1 MKNVIG
7 IGLMSSL
14 IVLAGCSS
22 FGKEKSEPVALM
34 DEKIV
39 EPVDA
44 PPVNKDTV
52 KIKKEDEVPEWY
64 INLPEDT
71 EVAIFGSGSGLSS
84 DLQFSMDKAMHQAKV
99 ILGDK
104 LSNKVSME
112 IRSYVADN
120 PSAGGRTV
128 EDTKKLS
135 KSGFKNVDVSAY
147 TVVKKAVFKER
158 SRFRSYVMLKVDPS
172 DRPIFTEVVSP
183 VEIEQVRAESEK
195 ALDEL

>member
-14 IVLAGCSS
+14 IVLTGCSS
-22 FGKEKSEPVALM
+22 VGEKSEPVGLM

-39 EPVDA
+39 EPVDS
-44 PPVNKDTV
+44 PPADTL
-52 KIKKEDEVPEWY
+52 KIKKEDEVPMWY
-64 INLPEDT
+64 IDLPKDT
-71 EVAIFGSGSGLSS
+71 EVAIYGSGSGLSA

-112 IRSYVADN
+112 MRSYISDN
-120 PSAGGRTV
+120 SSTGGRTV

-135 KSGFKNVDVSAY
+135 KSGFKGVDVSAY

-158 SRFRSYVMLKVDPS
+158 SRFRAYVLLEIDPS
-172 DRPIFTEVVSP
+172 DRPITVDTVTP
-183 VEIEQVRAESEK
+183 VEIEKVRAESEE
-195 ALDEL
+195 ALNNL